1 MGQNSSSPGKEGN
14 EAIEEKE
21 SDIWSA
27 VIHISDRDVLVQNIG
42 WNKREKVK
50 LNNGRQHSKMDNIH
64 LADSKRLEGIPLVK
78 KKNKS
83 WLLKGRSCHGYPTG
97 VVNQGC
103 VGECGKMRGEG
114 KTG

>member
-1 MGQNSSSPGKEGN
+1 MGQNSSSPEKEGN
-14 EAIEEKE
+14 KAIEEKE
-21 SDIWSA
+21 SDIWST

-50 LNNGRQHSKMDNIH
+50 LNDGRKHSKMDNIH

-78 KKNKS
+78 KKNTR

-103 VGECGKMRGEG
+103 VGECGKMAEERKAG
-114 KTG
+114 